1 VPAVEL
7 ADLMEAYRTSVLNK
21 DLEGLMAIYG
31 HEIQAFD
38 TWERWAFVG
47 LEQWREMN
55 VNWFRSV
62 GDDRDSVDFD
72 DVTILPGEPVGAVI
86 ATVTYSAVSTAGEVL
101 RSMKTRLTWIAKRDG
116 GGWKILHQ
124 HASVPIDANL
134 KAILQR

>member
-1 VPAVEL
+1 MPAVEL

-31 HEIQAFD
+31 YEIQAFD
-38 TWERWAFVG
+38 TWDRWAFVG

-62 GDDRDSVDFD
+62 GDDRDRVDFD

-134 KAILQR
+134 KAILQP